1 MRKFSLIAVSL
12 IFAAF
17 LAVSASAQTTGG
29 DKIGLVAW
37 GAFEDPTKGI
47 KKYATALAAL
57 DKEFEPIVNELR
69 TMLTR
74 YQTLKT
80 ELENLTKQMQEKK
93 IPINE
98 ATLQTKA
105 DELGQLE
112 RDIKKKDEDRK
123 ARYQSRFNILIGPI
137 QEDIFKALQEYAEK
151 NGYAVILDGAKLQ
164 EAGVLLGW
172 AKTANITE
180 SFIAFYNARPATTA
194 TK

>member
-1 MRKFSLIAVSL
+1 MRKFSLIAVTL

-17 LAVSASAQTTGG
+17 LAVSANAQTTAAG
-29 DKIGLVAW
+29 KIGLVAW

-47 KKYATALAAL
+47 KKYAAALAVL
-57 DKEFEPIVNELR
+57 DKEFETINNELR
-69 TMLTR
+69 TMLTK

-98 ATLQTKA
+98 LTLQTKA
-105 DELGQLE
+105 NELGQLE
-112 RDIKKKDEDRK
+112 RDIKKKQEDAK
-123 ARYQSRFNILIGPI
+123 ANYQARFNILIGPI
-137 QEDIFKALQEYAEK
+137 QEDIFKALNEFAAAK
-151 NGYAVILDGAKLQ
+151 GYAVIFDGAKLQ

-172 AKTANITE
+172 PPTANVTE
-180 SFIAFYNARPATTA
+180 EFIVFYNARPATA